1 MIIDE
6 RDIPSDPI
14 DSADYFIESVID
26 DHVKAAMIRAAEIPV
41 GVAGTCDLCGND
53 YVRLVNGACGFCRDR
68 YRLP

>member
-1 MIIDE
+1 METDRDDYRGDE
-6 RDIPSDPI
+6 
-14 DSADYFIESVID
+14 ADRATYFIESVID

-41 GVAGTCDLCGND
+41 GVSGTCDLCGND